1 MLIFRSCILKKVTN
15 EASPPPKQYGASIQL
30 PLSMLSLELLSEAG
44 DSWISPM
51 EDPSKK
57 RADVFGLIISIWT
70 PFLCLSF

>member
-1 MLIFRSCILKKVTN
+1 MLIFSSGILKKVNN

-30 PLSMLSLELLSEAG
+30 LLSMWSLEILSEAE

-51 EDPSKK
+51 EDPSKT
-57 RADVFGLIISIWT
+57 RADIFVLIISIWT